1 MVFWFIALLSWSFI
15 GNLIPKFALMPLKK
29 GTGEPSEKFI
39 SILGFFEIL
48 IYAVSWILK
57 FPAFI
62 VVWFLIKMLRR
73 RKAGAPAERIN
84 IFLLGNIIAVFVGVV
99 IGIFFRRFL
108 VLIYGI
114 NFLDNIL
121 P

>member
-1 MVFWFIALLSWSFI
+1 MVFWCIALLCWVFI
-15 GNLIPKFALMPLKK
+15 GNLIPKFATMPFKK
-29 GTGEPSEKFI
+29 ETGEPSEKFI
-39 SILGFFEIL
+39 PILGFFEIL
-48 IYAVSWILK
+48 IYAVSWIFK

-62 VVWFLIKMLRR
+62 VFWLVIKILRR
-73 RKAGAPAERIN
+73 RRAGAPVEKIN
-84 IFLLGNIIAVFVGVV
+84 IFLLGNIIAVSVGVL

-114 NFLDNIL
+114 NFLNTIF